1 MGQSVLQNGLVQR
14 GKVIRACYPFCSAG
28 VSDFVVNT
36 RIKETFRR
44 PKCHLPVFPGILMQ
58 GRSNGRNVVKRGEM
72 MLTGRESQFYIGGK
86 WHEAVDVTR
95 LPIVNP
101 ASEQI
106 VGHIAAGGAKH
117 VDLAAAAA
125 RNAFPTFSQA
135 SVSERLDLLGRMH
148 SLLKERADAFA
159 EALVMEMGAAITF
172 ARASQVPFAA
182 EHIRVQMEIL
192 EKYQFTTVDGRT
204 ATAKEAIGV
213 CALIT
218 PWNWPLYQITAKVA
232 PAIAAGCSI
241 ILKPSE
247 LSPCSALLFA
257 QLMHDAGTPPGVFN
271 LVNGTG
277 ESVGAALAS
286 HPDVDMISITG
297 STRAGVLVAQAAA
310 PTVKRVVQ
318 ELGGK
323 SPNILLDD
331 ANFSDAVAKGV
342 LAGMRNVGQSC
353 SAPTRMLVPVY
364 RLDEVEE
371 LASATARAIRV
382 GAPLDPSTDMG
393 PIANRAQF
401 ERVQVMIQAGIDDG
415 AKLLCGGLGR
425 PAGLD
430 SGFFT
435 QPTIFSKVTS
445 DMRIAR
451 EEIFGPVI
459 SIMPYKDEEEAIAI
473 ANDTVYGLG
482 AHVQSSDP
490 ERARRVAARIRAGQV
505 HINYPAWD
513 GAAAF
518 GGYKRSGNGR
528 EYGVYGLEE
537 YLETKSILGY

>member
-1 MGQSVLQNGLVQR
+1 M
-14 GKVIRACYPFCSAG
+14 
-28 VSDFVVNT
+28 VSEENQFFV
-36 RIKETFRR
+36 
-44 PKCHLPVFPGILMQ
+44 
-58 GRSNGRNVVKRGEM
+58 
-72 MLTGRESQFYIGGK
+72 GGK
-86 WHEAVDVTR
+86 WQEFANIAR
-95 LPIVNP
+95 LPVVDP
-101 ASEQI
+101 ASEQV
-106 VGHIAAGGAKH
+106 VGQISAGDAHH
-117 VDLAAAAA
+117 VDLAVAAA
-125 RNAFPTFSQA
+125 RRAFPAFSQS
-135 SVSERLDLLGRMH
+135 SVLERLALLGRMH
-148 SLLKERADAFA
+148 SLLMERAETFA
-159 EALVMEMGAAITF
+159 EALVMEMGAAISF

-192 EKYQFTTVDGRT
+192 EEYRFVTVDGRT
-204 ATAKEAIGV
+204 ATAKEPIGV

-232 PAIAAGCSI
+232 PAIAAGCTVV
-241 ILKPSE
+241 LKPSE
-247 LSPCSALLFA
+247 LSPYSALLFA
-257 QLMHDAGTPPGVFN
+257 QLMHDAGVPPGVFN

-277 ESVGAALAS
+277 EAVGAALAS

-331 ANFSDAVAKGV
+331 ADFREAVAKGV

-353 SAPTRMLVPVY
+353 SAPTRMLVPAD
-364 RLDEVEE
+364 RLEEVEE
-371 LASATARAIRV
+371 LASATASAIRV
-382 GAPLDPSTDMG
+382 GAPLDPATDMG

-415 AKLLCGGLGR
+415 AKLLCGGLSR

-430 SGFFT
+430 RGFFT
-435 QPTIFSKVTS
+435 QPTIFSRVTS

-451 EEIFGPVI
+451 EEIFGPVL
-459 SIMPYKDEEEAIAI
+459 SIMPYKDEEEAISI

-490 ERARRVAARIRAGQV
+490 ERARRVALRIRAGQV